1 MREIYTILK
10 DISDKSD
17 VKLKLLDENN
27 NEVFDNLPHS
37 EAKVKRKIKVN
48 DLNYKILLDQDDIK
62 IIPLVEYI
70 LNEFTKR
77 ENIIEDLL
85 MGKKQWDSLQNPS
98 ITNSN
103 KMLLIETQ
111 KENEALN
118 IINETYIDD
127 EIFVGEIHNRII
139 VIGNLEDE
147 EEHAGSIKET
157 LIQDL
162 GVKARI
168 SISDLNRTFEGFKKA
183 YIESIQ
189 SLEIGK
195 KFNIKPEIYSIKNMF
210 LEKAIYNLNKDYSRE
225 LKEEYKDIFKGFN
238 HELIQTLEEILRCD
252 LSLTKAAKNLY
263 IHRNT
268 LMYRIEKIKKETSF
282 DIRNFKEATFL
293 YVVYMNSKN

>member
-1 MREIYTILK
+1 MREIYAILK
-10 DISDKSD
+10 DISYKSD

-37 EAKVKRKIKVN
+37 ESKVKRKIKVN

-70 LNEFTKR
+70 LNEFTKQ

-85 MGKKQWDSLQNPS
+85 MGKKQWDNVQNSS
-98 ITNSN
+98 ITSSN

-139 VIGNLEDE
+139 VIGNLEEE
-147 EEHAGSIKET
+147 EEHAASIKET
-157 LIQDL
+157 LTHDL

-183 YIESIQ
+183 YIESVQ

-268 LMYRIEKIKKETSF
+268 LMYRIEKIKKETGF